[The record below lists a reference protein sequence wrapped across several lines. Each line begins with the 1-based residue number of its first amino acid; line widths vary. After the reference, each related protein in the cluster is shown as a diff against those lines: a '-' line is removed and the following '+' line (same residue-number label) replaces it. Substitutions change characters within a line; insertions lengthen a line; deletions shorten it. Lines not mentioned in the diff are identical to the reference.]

1 MSILL
6 GLLKTL
12 MWQENVQKQGNVVD
26 PIDLIS
32 GTSLDALI
40 EKRTANLMQPQM
52 AKAIT
57 KATEKAFPTGIQAH
71 GTDALRFTFL
81 ALSGGHLDIK
91 FDFNRLTGYKHF
103 ANKIWNAS
111 RLILM
116 NATDKS
122 QPAAQPKT
130 PLDHWLQHELNL
142 TIQATQNHLADFRF
156 DLAAGTASIC
166 LGHFLRLVFRAHQT
180 QTP

>member
-12 MWQENVQKQGNVVD
+12 MARKCPKAKAMLSTQ
-26 PIDLIS
+26 IDLIS

-81 ALSGGHLDIK
+81 ALSGGH
-91 FDFNRLTGYKHF
+91 
-103 ANKIWNAS
+103 
-111 RLILM
+111 
-116 NATDKS
+116 
-122 QPAAQPKT
+122 
-130 PLDHWLQHELNL
+130 
-142 TIQATQNHLADFRF
+142 
-156 DLAAGTASIC
+156 
-166 LGHFLRLVFRAHQT
+166 
-180 QTP
+180 